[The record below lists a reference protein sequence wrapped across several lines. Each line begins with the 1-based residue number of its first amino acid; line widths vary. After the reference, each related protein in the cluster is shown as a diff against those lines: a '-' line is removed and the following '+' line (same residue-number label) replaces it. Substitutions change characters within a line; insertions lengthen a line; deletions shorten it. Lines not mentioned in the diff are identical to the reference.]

1 MGKSML
7 NFLSI
12 LSFTSTLSSC
22 SLLTS
27 RHFGQVNDLPQ
38 QHQLQKDQQ
47 VIMIPTSH
55 VYSGR
60 SNIFISRHPS
70 VLRFPGNDTIGTNA
84 PIPYGKPLLRN
95 QFMHAFEAGW
105 DSIIQEAIQKRF
117 DKIIHKSWSTD
128 TIYGEFRFPFRYRI
142 LSTVEWA
149 MGDWPSIHLARMGW
163 LIKDGHLDSARK
175 SIPEDIVRMST
186 EFPVLIIANYTS
198 FGSMDFQA
206 NYGSGSTGP
215 QFVPISMVMIIE
227 NGNFI
232 YYRKAQSASSYK
244 NEVQVRRIL
253 KKVTEELFEKLEVK

>member
-1 MGKSML
+1 MARAIFYF
-7 NFLSI
+7 FLI
-12 LSFTSTLSSC
+12 LSLTSTLSSC

-27 RHFGQVNDLPQ
+27 RHFGQVKELPQ
-38 QHQLQKDQQ
+38 KKQLKRDQQ

-84 PIPYGKPLLRN
+84 PMPYGKPLLRN
-95 QFMHAFEAGW
+95 QFMHVYETAW

-117 DKIIHKSWSTD
+117 ENIIQKSWSTD
-128 TIYGEFRFPFRYRI
+128 TVYGEFRFPFRYRV

-149 MGDWPSIHLARMGW
+149 MGDLPSIRLARMGW
-163 LIKDGHLDSARK
+163 LIKDGYLDSARK
-175 SIPEDIVRMST
+175 SIPADILHLSR
-186 EFPVLIIANYTS
+186 EYPVLIIVNYTS
-198 FGSMDFQA
+198 FGSLDFQA

-232 YYRKAQSASSYK
+232 YYRKAQDARSYK
-244 NEVQVRRIL
+244 NEKQVRRIL
-253 KKVTEELFEKLEVK
+253 RKITEELFDKLEVK